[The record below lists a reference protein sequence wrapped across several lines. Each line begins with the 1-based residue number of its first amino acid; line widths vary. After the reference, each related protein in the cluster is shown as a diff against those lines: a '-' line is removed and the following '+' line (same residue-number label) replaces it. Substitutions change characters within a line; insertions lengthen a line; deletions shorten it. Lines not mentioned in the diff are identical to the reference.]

1 MEDDPHHSKSAKLND
16 IFTLNAFMGVART
29 MFDHISGLYG
39 FANLTHKNSYG
50 TTHLWFL
57 AVVSWF
63 VLV

>member
-1 MEDDPHHSKSAKLND
+1 MESDPRHSKSAKFNVN
-16 IFTLNAFMGVART
+16 FTLITFMGVART

-39 FANLTHKNSYG
+39 FANLTNKNSYS

-63 VLV
+63 VFV